1 MYLRSC
7 NKPQWKLL
15 LQCCA
20 QSCPTLCNPVYCSPP
35 GSSVHGI
42 FQARIL
48 EWAAISSSRGSSRPK
63 DLNRISCVSCIGRRI
78 LYRCTTCETIMEKNT
93 KRRGYLYVNNRATLL
108 YSRDWHNIV
117 NRLYFS
123 DLSFFRVALSL
134 DCGSKKLGSWTNN

>member
-1 MYLRSC
+1 MCLVTKKY
-7 NKPQWKLL
+7 
-15 LQCCA
+15 
-20 QSCPTLCNPVYCSPP
+20 PTLYDPMDCNPP
-35 GSSVHGI
+35 GFPVHGI

-48 EWAAISSSRGSSRPK
+48 EWAAISSSRGASRPK
-63 DLNRISCVSCIGRRI
+63 DRTRISCVSCIGRRI

-123 DLSFFRVALSL
+123 DLSFFKVALSL